1 MTVTTLFLAWG
12 FITSNN
18 DPLIAS
24 LKASFSLSY
33 TEALMTQLVF
43 FAAYGF
49 VSLPAA
55 TLISRVGSVKAI
67 LIALATMIT
76 GCLLVQFVTRFQ
88 SYELIL
94 LALFVL
100 GIGITALQVA
110 ANPLAAALGPPGNS
124 HFRLTFA
131 QAFNSLGVIL
141 GVNFGSKIMLGA
153 DVLQS
158 GHQSITDPA
167 AKIIALAAV
176 TQAFLL
182 IALLLSGLM
191 LFIWLSRR
199 RIEAAAAVT
208 VATNGSV
215 LAALRSRW
223 AIFGAIAIGLYVG
236 AEVSIGSIM
245 INFLNQPDVLNL
257 PLETAGFY
265 LGNFYWM
272 GALVGRFVGSYLL
285 TRIAAPRLLAVAA
298 ATAVLLCLT
307 VVVFEGAVGAYAALA
322 VGLFN
327 SIMFPTIFTI
337 TLERAGVPQPST
349 SGLLCVAIV
358 GGAILPYGVGK
369 FADAISL
376 PLAFL
381 LPMTAYAVILIFS
394 LLADRA
400 RLRQVDDGSPTRDP
414 LTLAA
419 NGMSQR
425 RVAAVDSRS
434 HPGPARRSKPRR
446 HCLPG

>member
-1 MTVTTLFLAWG
+1 MTTLFLSWG

-24 LKASFSLSY
+24 LKASFNLSY
-33 TEALMTQLVF
+33 SEALMTQLVF

-49 VSLPAA
+49 MSLPAA
-55 TLISRVGSVKAI
+55 LLISRVGSVRAI
-67 LIALATMIT
+67 LIALMLMMT
-76 GCLLVQFVTRFQ
+76 GCLLVQFIVKFQ
-88 SYELIL
+88 NYEMIL

-100 GIGITALQVA
+100 GIGITTLQVA
-110 ANPLAAALGPPGNS
+110 ANPLVAALGPPQTS

-141 GVNFGSKIMLGA
+141 GVNFGSRIML
-153 DVLQS
+153 DPNVLKTQ
-158 GHQSITDPA
+158 HRVIVDPA
-167 AKIIALAAV
+167 VRAVALDAV
-176 TQAFLL
+176 TEAFSL
-182 IALLLSGLM
+182 IALMLAGLM

-199 RIEAAAAVT
+199 RIEAAAARIEKE
-208 VATNGSV
+208 ASGSV

-223 AIFGAIAIGLYVG
+223 AIFGAVAIGLYVG

-245 INFLNQPDVLNL
+245 INFLSQPDVLNL
-257 PLETAGFY
+257 PLETAGFF

-272 GALVGRFVGSYLL
+272 GALIGRFAGSYLL
-285 TRIAAPRLLAVAA
+285 TKIAAPRLLAGAA
-298 ATAVLLCLT
+298 GAAMLLCL
-307 VVVFEGAVGAYAALA
+307 VVVIAGGPAGACAALS

-337 TLERAGVPQPST
+337 SLERAAVPASSA

-376 PLAFL
+376 SLAFL
-381 LPMTAYAVILIFS
+381 LPMAAYAVILIFS
-394 LLADRA
+394 I
-400 RLRQVDDGSPTRDP
+400 
-414 LTLAA
+414 LAA
-419 NGMSQR
+419 RTGAS
-425 RVAAVDSRS
+425 AAGS
-434 HPGPARRSKPRR
+434 G
-446 HCLPG
+446 